1 MGEYSKTDEVCR
13 CCREEKELVNDSPFC
28 MDCYVKIKYA
38 PSWGENFKRIIYYA
52 EHKEEIKERNKKYR
66 MAHKEMYA
74 ASHRKYIEKNKE
86 KWNNYQREYRKRKKE
101 EIAAKLARLAELE
114 AMQTAKNA

>member
-1 MGEYSKTDEVCR
+1 MAEYSKTDTVCR
-13 CCREEKELVNDSPFC
+13 CCRDEKELVNESPFC
-28 MDCYVKIKYA
+28 KDCYVKIKYA
-38 PSWGENFKRIIYYA
+38 PSWGENFKKIIYYA
-52 EHKEEIKERNKKYR
+52 EHKEEIKEKNKKYR

-101 EIAAKLARLAELE
+101 EIEAKLARLAELE
-114 AMQTAKNA
+114 AQQTIVNS